1 MLIKKTMNKITNF
14 YNLDNF
20 FKKKIYEILQIY
32 ISFFSIFFYFI
43 LYAISKN
50 TAINFIIIT
59 SLINIITVALSG
71 NARNISLLFS
81 DTNYCYK
88 VFNFRLIISILLII
102 LALLFREFFSKYF
115 QIETLYLFLI
125 FFLIITFWI
134 IEPILVFYELNN
146 FFIKPTIFFLV
157 HFFLLLFALYSLVNQ
172 DLIFLFLTV
181 IIFTNFLFIL
191 NFFFLEQ
198 INKEK
203 IKFKIK
209 FKIFD
214 YPYLSSISLVFSAF
228 FIRFILAHKLGND
241 LAADIIIGFSVAN
254 FPGSLVSS
262 FYGVKYLNK
271 DMHLPFIFKYILVL
285 YLLLLFILIALL
297 LTNLYSSYYYNLIL
311 IIIFSI
317 IASFFIFFAQAFRI
331 VNIGAFN
338 LKYIFLKDIIFHL
351 SVIFL
356 IYFFFYLNL
365 YFYLII
371 LVYSIFSFYI
381 YCSTKFYVYKKN

>member
-1 MLIKKTMNKITNF
+1 MLIKKTKNKIMNF
-14 YNLDNF
+14 YNLNNF

-32 ISFFSIFFYFI
+32 ISYFSIFFYFI
-43 LYAISKN
+43 LYVISKN

-59 SLINIITVALSG
+59 SLINIITVSLSG

-81 DTNYCYK
+81 DANYCYK
-88 VFNFRLIISILLII
+88 VFNFRLIISILLIL
-102 LALLFREFFSKYF
+102 LALLFNEFFTKYF
-115 QIETLYLFLI
+115 QIEATFFFLA
-125 FFLIITFWI
+125 FLLIITFWI
-134 IEPILVFYELNN
+134 VEPMVVFYELNN

-157 HFFLLLFALYSLVNQ
+157 HIFFLLFALFLLVNQ
-172 DLIFLFLTV
+172 NLFFLFLTV
-181 IIFTNFLFIL
+181 IIFINFLFIL
-191 NFFFLEQ
+191 NFFFLEK
-198 INKEK
+198 NKQEK

-214 YPYLSSISLVFSAF
+214 YPYFSSISLVFSAF
-228 FIRFILAHKLGND
+228 FIRFILVDKLGSN
-241 LAADIIIGFSVAN
+241 LAADIILGFSVAN
-254 FPGSLVSS
+254 FPGSLVTS

-271 DMHLPFIFKYILVL
+271 DILLPFIFKYILAL
-285 YLLLLFILIALL
+285 YLMLLFILIVLL
-297 LTNLYSSYYYNLIL
+297 LTNLYSSYYNLIL

-317 IASFFIFFAQAFRI
+317 IASFFIFFAQVFRI

-351 SVIFL
+351 SAIFL
-356 IYFFFYLNL
+356 IYFFFYLNI

-381 YCSTKFYVYKKN
+381 YCSTIFYVYKKN

>member
-1 MLIKKTMNKITNF
+1 MNF

-43 LYAISKN
+43 LYVISKN

-88 VFNFRLIISILLII
+88 VFNFRLIISILLIL
-102 LALLFREFFSKYF
+102 LALLFNEFFTKYF
-115 QIETLYLFLI
+115 QIEAPFFFLTLL
-125 FFLIITFWI
+125 LIITFWI
-134 IEPILVFYELNN
+134 VEPVVVFYELNN

-157 HFFLLLFALYSLVNQ
+157 HFFVLLSTLSLLVNQ
-172 DLIFLFLTV
+172 DLFFLFLKV

-191 NFFFLEQ
+191 NFFFLEK
-198 INKEK
+198 IKEEK
-203 IKFKIK
+203 IKFKK
-209 FKIFD
+209 KLKIFD

-228 FIRFILAHKLGND
+228 FIRFILIHELGNN

-254 FPGSLVSS
+254 FPGSLVAS

-271 DMHLPFIFKYILVL
+271 DILLPFIFKYILVL
-285 YLLLLFILIALL
+285 YLLLLFILIPLL
-297 LTNLYSSYYYNLIL
+297 LTNLYSSYYNFIL

-317 IASFFIFFAQAFRI
+317 IASFFIFFAQVFRI
-331 VNIGAFN
+331 VHIGTFN
-338 LKYIFLKDIIFHL
+338 LKYIFLKDIIFHI

-356 IYFFFYLNL
+356 IYLVSYLNL

-381 YCSTKFYVYKKN
+381 YCSTKFYVYKTN